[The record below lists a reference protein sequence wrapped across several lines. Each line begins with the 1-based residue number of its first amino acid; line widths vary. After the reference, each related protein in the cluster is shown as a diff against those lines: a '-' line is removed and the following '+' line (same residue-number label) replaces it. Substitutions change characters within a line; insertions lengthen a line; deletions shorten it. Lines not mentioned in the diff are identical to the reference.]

1 MTGNSTAEVRRP
13 TIGEN
18 FKFLASRLE
27 VYNLF
32 LQNYSKAIETVRRCS
47 INNAKFD
54 ELSKNMKMKVNFT
67 KAIRGNIKVV
77 NDQPFALVCFRKNK
91 FQL

>member
-1 MTGNSTAEVRRP
+1 MEIYHISCPCFFSTFQNPTVSGAGGAIEIRRP

-54 ELSKNMKMKVNFT
+54 ELSKNMKMKVSQ
-67 KAIRGNIKVV
+67 R
-77 NDQPFALVCFRKNK
+77 
-91 FQL
+91 